1 MVVGEVARPVEV
13 LVVGGGPGG
22 YTAAARAAELGREVV
37 LVERDRL
44 GGVCLNAGC
53 IPSKALITA
62 ARDLERIAALGER
75 GISASPTLD
84 LRAVQA
90 WKRSVV
96 GGLAAGVRQ
105 LLAKVEVVQGTARL
119 LDPHRVAVESAER
132 VSHFRFDHAILAT
145 GSRPVELPEL
155 PVDGGRVLDSTGA
168 LDLEE
173 VPATVA
179 VVGGGYVGVELGT
192 ALAKLGAEVTVV
204 EALDRILSGF
214 DAELVRE
221 VERTLA
227 RLGVAVRTK
236 ATVRGLEA
244 DAIVVES
251 PEGTER
257 VAAARVVVAAGRRPS
272 SDDLQ
277 LEEAGLATTASGH
290 LEVDERR
297 RTAVHSILAVGDL
310 TPGPGLAHKAMEEG
324 RVAAEAI
331 AGLASGFDQHVPLI
345 AFTDPELASVGM
357 TEADAGRAGIPVAV
371 GRARFSAS
379 GRAAILGERH
389 GLVKLVAD
397 ATGGVVLGVQL
408 AGPGATDLVG
418 EAALAV
424 ETACRAE
431 DLARTIHPHPTLTEA
446 LGEAAAAAWRA
457 AGAAARPAVIPASAA
472 QGPAAK
478 SKSRS

>member
-22 YTAAARAAELGREVV
+22 YTAAARAAELGKEVV

-44 GGVCLNAGC
+44 GGLCLNAGC

-62 ARDLERIAALGER
+62 ANDLERIAALGQR
-75 GISASPTLD
+75 GISASPALD
-84 LRAVQA
+84 LARVQA

-96 GGLAAGVRQ
+96 EGLVRGVRQ

-119 LDPHRVAVESAER
+119 LDPHRVAVESPDQ
-132 VSHFRFDHAILAT
+132 VSHFRFEHAILAA
-145 GSRPVELPEL
+145 GSRPVALEAL
-155 PVDGGRVLDSTGA
+155 PVDGERVLDSTGA
-168 LDLEE
+168 LELER

-179 VVGGGYVGVELGT
+179 VVGGGYVGIEIGT
-192 ALAKLGAEVTVV
+192 ALAKLGARVTVI

-221 VERTLA
+221 VERSLA
-227 RLGVAVRTK
+227 RLGVTVRTK
-236 ATVRGLEA
+236 ATPR
-244 DAIVVES
+244 
-251 PEGTER
+251 GTEPGALVVASPDGAER
-257 VAAARVVVAAGRRPS
+257 VEAERVVVAAGRRPN

-277 LEEAGLATTASGH
+277 LEEAGIATLASGH
-290 LEVDERR
+290 IEVDQQR
-297 RTAVHSILAVGDL
+297 RTRVPSVLAIGDL

-331 AGLASGFDQHVPLI
+331 AGLPSGFDQTVPLI

-357 TEADAGRAGIPVAV
+357 TEAEARRARVQVVV
-371 GRARFSAS
+371 GRARFAAS
-379 GRAAILGERH
+379 GKAAILGERR

-397 ATGGVVLGVQL
+397 AASGIVLGVQL
-408 AGPGATDLVG
+408 AGPHATELVG

-431 DLARTIHPHPTLTEA
+431 DLARTVHPHPTLTEA
-446 LGEAAAAAWRA
+446 LGEAAAAAQRA
-457 AGAAARPAVIPASAA
+457 AAE
-472 QGPAAK
+472 K
-478 SKSRS
+478 RS

>member
-1 MVVGEVARPVEV
+1 VVVGEVARPVEV

-22 YTAAARAAELGREVV
+22 YTAAARAAELGREVI

-84 LRAVQA
+84 LPKVQA

-96 GGLAAGVRQ
+96 DRLAAGVGQ
-105 LLAKVEVVQGTARL
+105 LLEGVEVVQGTARL
-119 LDPHRVAVESAER
+119 LDPHRVAVESADQ

-145 GSRPVELPEL
+145 GSRPLALPEL
-155 PVDGGRVLDSTGA
+155 PVDGERVLDSTGA

-179 VVGGGYVGVELGT
+179 VVGGGYVGIELGT
-192 ALAKLGAEVTVV
+192 ALAKLGARVTVV
-204 EALDRILSGF
+204 EVLDHILGGF
-214 DAELVRE
+214 DPELVRE
-221 VERTLA
+221 VERALA

-236 ATVRGLEA
+236 ATVRGLEPEA
-244 DAIVVES
+244 LVVES
-251 PEGTER
+251 PEGMER
-257 VAAARVVVAAGRRPS
+257 VQAARVVVAAGRRPN

-277 LEEAGLATTASGH
+277 LEEAGLRTTASGH

-297 RTAVHSILAVGDL
+297 RTSVHSILAIGDL

-331 AGLASGFDQHVPLI
+331 AGLPSGFDQQVPLI

-357 TEADAGRAGIPVAV
+357 TEADAGRAGIPVVV

-397 ATGGVVLGVQL
+397 AAGGIVLGVQL

-446 LGEAAAAAWRA
+446 LGEAAAAAQRA
-457 AGAAARPAVIPASAA
+457 VGR
-472 QGPAAK
+472 GE
-478 SKSRS
+478 R

>member
-1 MVVGEVARPVEV
+1 VVVGEVARPVEV

-53 IPSKALITA
+53 IPSKALISA
-62 ARDLERIAALGER
+62 ANDLERIAALGER

-84 LRAVQA
+84 LAGVQA

-96 GGLAAGVRQ
+96 EGLVRGVRQ
-105 LLAKVEVVQGTARL
+105 LLAKVEVVEGTARL
-119 LDPHRVAVESAER
+119 LDPHRVAVESADR
-132 VSHFRFDHAILAT
+132 VSHFRFEHAILAA
-145 GSRPVELPEL
+145 GSRPVALEAL
-155 PVDGGRVLDSTGA
+155 PVDGERVLDSTAA
-168 LDLEE
+168 LELEE

-179 VVGGGYVGVELGT
+179 VVGGGYVGIEIGT
-192 ALAKLGAEVTVV
+192 ALAKLGARVTVV

-227 RLGVAVRTK
+227 SLGVAVRTK
-236 ATVRGLEA
+236 ATPRGLEPGA
-244 DAIVVES
+244 LVVTS
-251 PEGTER
+251 PDGTER
-257 VAAARVVVAAGRRPS
+257 VEAARVVVAAGRRPN

-277 LEEAGLATTASGH
+277 LEEAGIATLESGH
-290 LEVDERR
+290 LEVDQQR
-297 RTAVHSILAVGDL
+297 RTRVRSVLAIGDL

-331 AGLASGFDQHVPLI
+331 AGLPSGFDQHVPLI

-357 TEADAGRAGIPVAV
+357 TEAEARQARVPVAV
-371 GRARFSAS
+371 GRARFAAS
-379 GRAAILGERH
+379 GRAAILGQRR

-397 ATGGVVLGVQL
+397 AGSGIVLGVQL
-408 AGPGATDLVG
+408 AGPHATDLVG

-431 DLARTIHPHPTLTEA
+431 DLARTVHPHPTLTEA
-446 LGEAAAAAWRA
+446 LGEAAAAAERA
-457 AGAAARPAVIPASAA
+457 A
-472 QGPAAK
+472 AK
-478 SKSRS
+478 KRS

>member
-1 MVVGEVARPVEV
+1 VVVGEVARPVEV

-22 YTAAARAAELGREVV
+22 YTAAARAAQLGKEVV

-62 ARDLERIAALGER
+62 AHDLERIGSLADR
-75 GISASPTLD
+75 GVRATPALD
-84 LRAVQA
+84 LAAVQA

-96 GGLAAGVRQ
+96 EGLAGGVRR

-119 LDPHRVAVESAER
+119 LDRRRVAVESADH
-132 VSHFRFDHAILAT
+132 VGHFRFDHAILAA
-145 GSRPVELPEL
+145 GSRPATLPEL
-155 PVDGGRVLDSTGA
+155 AVDGEQVLDSAAA
-168 LDLEE
+168 LDLDE
-173 VPATVA
+173 VPRTLA
-179 VVGGGYVGVELGT
+179 VVGGGYVGMELGI
-192 ALAKLGAEVTVV
+192 AFAKLGATVTVI
-204 EALDRILSGF
+204 EALDRVLAGF

-221 VERTLA
+221 VERTLG
-227 RLGVAVRTK
+227 RLGVTVRTK
-236 ATVRGLEA
+236 TTVQGLEA
-244 DAIVVES
+244 GELVVES
-251 PEGTER
+251 PDGTER
-257 VAAARVVVAAGRRPS
+257 LPAAKVVVAVGRRPS

-277 LEEAGLATTASGH
+277 LEQAGLGALPSGH
-290 LEVDERR
+290 IEVDEQR
-297 RTAVHSILAVGDL
+297 RTGVPRIFAIGDL

-357 TEADAGRAGIPVAV
+357 TEADARAAGVPVAV
-371 GRARFSAS
+371 GRARFAAS
-379 GRAAILGERH
+379 GRAAILGERR

-397 ATGGVVLGVQL
+397 ASSGVVLGVQL
-408 AGPGATDLVG
+408 AGPSATDLVG

-431 DLARTIHPHPTLTEA
+431 DLARTVHPHPTLAEA
-446 LGEAAAAAWRA
+446 LGEAAAAAQRA
-457 AGAAARPAVIPASAA
+457 AADD
-472 QGPAAK
+472 
-478 SKSRS
+478 RS